1 MDSISVVFEF
11 HCGGWEVGGEERK
24 QENKFQKKKK
34 KKRLPEEAKK
44 GKNRAELFWKVF
56 MKEIST
62 TCINYDT

>member
-34 KKRLPEEAKK
+34 KRLPEEAKK
-44 GKNRAELFWKVF
+44 GKNRAELF
-56 MKEIST
+56 
-62 TCINYDT
+62 